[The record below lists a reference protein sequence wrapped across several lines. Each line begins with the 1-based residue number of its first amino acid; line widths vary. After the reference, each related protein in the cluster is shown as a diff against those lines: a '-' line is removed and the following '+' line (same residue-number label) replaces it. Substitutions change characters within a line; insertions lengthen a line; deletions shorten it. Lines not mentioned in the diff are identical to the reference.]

1 MDDLTLS
8 LLVKAKY
15 SGSISEVSSYSS
27 LAIQT
32 VAVIIGGIVLWRISV
47 VMHKRK
53 LAKRSRNDYFE
64 TPYSIGWK
72 SRRK

>member
-1 MDDLTLS
+1 MSELTLDV
-8 LLVKAKY
+8 LIKAKY
-15 SGSISEVSSYSS
+15 SGSISEVASYSS

-32 VAVIIGGIVLWRISV
+32 IAVIIGGIVLWRISV

-64 TPYSIGWK
+64 TPYSKGWRNRGK
-72 SRRK
+72 